1 MTGPIANGGGH
12 MDEWQI
18 AAYLDRRLPAGERER
33 AEAHLAS
40 CSDCRDEL
48 VQAHRV
54 LSTVRRRRGLTVAIS
69 VLAGAALVVIVVRA
83 TPRGGSAAGAAPSAL
98 RGTGDAPS
106 LLAHGPE
113 GDTPLASLRFTW
125 GRAPATAS
133 YRLTLTNADGLPI
146 WTASSTDTVM
156 TLPDS
161 VALQPGGRYFWF
173 VDALLMDGATR
184 STGPRE
190 FRPTR

>member
-1 MTGPIANGGGH
+1 
-12 MDEWQI
+12 MDELQI
-18 AAYLDRRLPAGERER
+18 AAYLDRRLPAGEREL

-40 CSDCRDEL
+40 CSDCREEL
-48 VQAHRV
+48 IQAHRV
-54 LSTVRRRRGLTVAIS
+54 LSTVRRRRGLKVAVS
-69 VLAGAALVVIVVRA
+69 VLASAALVVIVVRS
-83 TPRGGSAAGAAPSAL
+83 TQHGGNTAGRAGPAL
-98 RGTGDAPS
+98 RATGDTPS

-113 GDTPLASLRFTW
+113 GDTPLAALRFVW
-125 GRAPATAS
+125 GSAPATAS
-133 YRLTLTNADGLPI
+133 YRLTLTNADGVLV
-146 WTASSTDTVM
+146 WTVSSTDTVK

-184 STGPRE
+184 STGTRE